1 MSCSCKGEITIS
13 TFLEGISPLITE
25 EALGYVCAKRR
36 ISPNTPFSELS
47 ERDIDLAE
55 GTMYYWL
62 SNLPVGG
69 STEKV
74 SDGGWSHSDGGW
86 TVSKANIDEWMRKY
100 RKLFEKWDEEPLD
113 TRTIKLIN
121 F

>member
-1 MSCSCKGEITIS
+1 MKPMATGTHTIR
-13 TFLEGISPLITE
+13 TFLMGISPLVTE

-36 ISPNTPFSELS
+36 IDPDTPYLS
-47 ERDIDLAE
+47 LDERDADLAE

-74 SDGGWSHSDGGW
+74 ADGGWSRSEGGW
-86 TVSKANIDEWMRKY
+86 TVSKANIEEWLRKY
-100 RKLFEKWDEEPLD
+100 RSLFEKWDE
-113 TRTIKLIN
+113 TLISN
-121 F
+121 SKIRIINL